1 MRISDWSSD
10 VCSSDLLQACADR
23 IAEHAPNCCLIS
35 FSDDGMSHTGI
46 GMTAGGMDLSA
57 DLAAAYICCGYVP
70 PMTIMESAIRAA
82 DVKLPEMLADCLDR
96 AAAD

>member
-1 MRISDWSSD
+1 MNSLGPLENDRLD
-10 VCSSDLLQACADR
+10 LQACADR

-35 FSDDGMSHTGI
+35 FSDDGRSHTGI

-70 PMTIMESAIRAA
+70 PMTIMESAIRDA
-82 DVKLPEMLADCLDR
+82 DVKLPEIGR
-96 AAAD
+96 ASCRERVCQYV